1 MAPMKQQ
8 PITGNSLSEA
18 QAMRLMHA
26 QTAVRGARKRPQG
39 IGMARIGITGIG
51 TAGND
56 PRDRLAALTKAVE
69 DHVIPRLLGALR
81 PIQAERAAETPA
93 PETAGAAVLAIG
105 PDQVSALTDLV
116 LNGTQI
122 QANAYVCAMRDAGAE
137 PNNLCLD
144 LLSPTASRLGTM
156 WEEDLC
162 DFTQVTM
169 GILRLAN
176 VMRLVARA
184 FEAQAD
190 AHQDKAVAV
199 PRALL
204 AQMPGEQH
212 GFGLAMVVQFFR
224 DAGWNVRS
232 EPTITTDSLAGLVK
246 HQWFGVAG
254 LSVSCTE
261 RLEQL
266 SATIRAIRGCSCNR
280 AIGILVGGP
289 PFIEHPHLA
298 AMVGAD
304 ATAADARQAVQQAHA
319 LLSQTAR
326 AR

>member
-18 QAMRLMHA
+18 QAMRLMHP
-26 QTAVRGARKRPQG
+26 QTAVQRARKRAQGIGIAG
-39 IGMARIGITGIG
+39 IGMAGIGI
-51 TAGND
+51 AGND

-69 DHVIPRLLGALR
+69 DHVIPRLLGTLR
-81 PIQAERAAETPA
+81 PIQAEWAAETPA
-93 PETAGAAVLAIG
+93 PETAGAAAPAIG
-105 PDQVSALTDLV
+105 PDQVSTLTDLV
-116 LNGTQI
+116 LNGTQV

-144 LLSPTASRLGTM
+144 LLSPTARRLGTM

-169 GILRLAN
+169 GVLRLTN

-184 FEAQAD
+184 FHAQA
-190 AHQDKAVAV
+190 ATVQDKALAA
-199 PRALL
+199 PHALL

-232 EPTITTDSLAGLVK
+232 EPAITTDGLADLVN

-254 LSVSCTE
+254 LSVSCTD
-261 RLEQL
+261 RMEQL

-304 ATAADARQAVQQAHA
+304 ATAADGRQAVLQAQA
-319 LLSQTAR
+319 LLSQTAP